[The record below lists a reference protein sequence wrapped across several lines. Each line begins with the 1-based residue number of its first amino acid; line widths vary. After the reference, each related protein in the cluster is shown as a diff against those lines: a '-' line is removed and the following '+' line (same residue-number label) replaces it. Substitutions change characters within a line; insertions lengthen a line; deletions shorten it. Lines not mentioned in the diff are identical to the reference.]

1 MIKKVLSFILVFSMF
16 FTNLTF
22 VNAFNMPDEKTD
34 VPDGTF
40 ESKLE
45 ARELS
50 NFVSKSNGEVTS
62 NEDGV
67 MLSIIYSIRISC
79 NPNITNSIIIIF
91 FNTI

>member
-22 VNAFNMPDEKTD
+22 VNAFNIPDEKTD

-45 ARELS
+45 AKELS
-50 NFVSKSNGEVTS
+50 NFVSKSNG
-62 NEDGV
+62 
-67 MLSIIYSIRISC
+67 
-79 NPNITNSIIIIF
+79 
-91 FNTI
+91 

>member
-45 ARELS
+45 AKELS
-50 NFVSKSNGEVTS
+50 NFVSKSNSEVTS

-67 MLSIIYSIRISC
+67 MLRKKIMMIIMLY
-79 NPNITNSIIIIF
+79 
-91 FNTI
+91 